1 MASGKFRPGPFS
13 RIVRGVI
20 ENLTR
25 GKGPQGGVQV
35 GTDPF
40 GNRYFE
46 IPADPSRGKRRP
58 IRWYDAPNTNQ
69 KVTLIGTHSMKICD
83 RFGVKYRFRC
93 FNVQNS
99 FNMCP
104 NNNFGK
110 TNLASKILRIC
121 TCSCTNY

>member
-13 RIVRGVI
+13 RIVRGII

-69 KVTLIGTHSMKICD
+69 KVTNEIGYGGTKQINLFSTFGSLLLQTMKRFSHTH
-83 RFGVKYRFRC
+83 FT
-93 FNVQNS
+93 
-99 FNMCP
+99 P
-104 NNNFGK
+104 H
-110 TNLASKILRIC
+110 
-121 TCSCTNY
+121 

>member
-13 RIVRGVI
+13 RIVRGII

-69 KVTLIGTHSMKICD
+69 KVTTNE
-83 RFGVKYRFRC
+83 GVYLS
-93 FNVQNS
+93 VMGEQN
-99 FNMCP
+99 
-104 NNNFGK
+104 
-110 TNLASKILRIC
+110 R
-121 TCSCTNY
+121 